1 MYIKHCSILTLRMCQ
16 DILDLGLW
24 DLTLPPG
31 LRHPGMSWYIP
42 GHIGPG
48 SLGPNAASTIWDIPG
63 CPWISQDI
71 LDLGL
76 WDLTLPPGLGHPGMS
91 QDILGLGLWD
101 LTLPPRPG
109 CPWISQDILDLGL
122 WDLTLPPGLGHP
134 GMSWYIPGH
143 LGPGT
148 LGLDTA
154 SRSGTSRDVSGY
166 PRTSWT
172 WDSGTKHCL
181 QVWNI
186 PGCPRISK
194 DILDLGLWD
203 QTLPPGLEH
212 PGMSPDIPGHLGPGT
227 LRLNTASRSGT
238 SQDVPGYPWTSWT
251 WDSGT

>member
-91 QDILGLGLWD
+91 
-101 LTLPPRPG
+101 
-109 CPWISQDILDLGL
+109 LD
-122 WDLTLPPGLGHP
+122 
-134 GMSWYIPGH
+134 IPGH

-148 LGLDTA
+148 LGPNTA

-172 WDSGTKHCL
+172 WDSGT
-181 QVWNI
+181 
-186 PGCPRISK
+186 
-194 DILDLGLWD
+194 
-203 QTLPPGLEH
+203 
-212 PGMSPDIPGHLGPGT
+212 
-227 LRLNTASRSGT
+227 
-238 SQDVPGYPWTSWT
+238 
-251 WDSGT
+251 